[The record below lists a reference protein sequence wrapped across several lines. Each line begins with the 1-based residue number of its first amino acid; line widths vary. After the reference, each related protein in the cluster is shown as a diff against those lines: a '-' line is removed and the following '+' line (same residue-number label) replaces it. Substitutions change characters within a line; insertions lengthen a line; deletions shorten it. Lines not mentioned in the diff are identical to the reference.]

1 MIDRLLICL
10 LCLCG
15 AASAHAEYPDKPI
28 KIVVGFAAGGGSDIL
43 TRTIAPA
50 LAQALGQPVIVDNLP
65 GAGGNRAMLEVARAK
80 PDGYTL
86 LMGTP
91 GLATNS
97 SLYANLGFD
106 PAKDFAPVALVASVQ
121 NVLLLRPSL
130 SVQKVSEL
138 IELARQSPGKL
149 NYASPG
155 SGTSLHLAGE
165 LFNESAGIKTVH
177 VPYKGGGQALSDL
190 MSGQVDFMFN
200 VLPSALPQIKAGTV
214 RAIAVTGSQ
223 RSDALPDIPTMIES
237 GVAGYTAVTWNGILA
252 PAGTPPEIIEKLNK
266 AIRQVLTNPEMI
278 QRYASIG
285 TTVLTGSPEDFAK
298 LIRDETVKWRRTIQ
312 ASGLKAE

>member
-1 MIDRLLICL
+1 MIARLLMFL

-15 AASAHAEYPDKPI
+15 AFSAQAAYPEKPI

-50 LAQALGQPVIVDNLP
+50 LAEALGQPVIVDNLP
-65 GAGGNRAMLEVARAK
+65 GAGGNRAMAEVARAR

-106 PAKDFAPVALVASVQ
+106 PAKDFAPVAMVASVQ
-121 NVLLLRPSL
+121 NVLLVRPSL

-138 IELARQSPGKL
+138 IDLARQSPGKL

-165 LFNESAGIKTVH
+165 LFNESAGVKTVH

-266 AIRQVLTNPEMI
+266 TIGQVLASPEML

-298 LIRDETVKWRRTIQ
+298 LIRDETVKWQRAIQ

>member
-237 GVAGYTAVTWNGILA
+237 GEAGYTAVTWNGILA
-252 PAGTPPEIIEKLNK
+252 PAATPPEIIEKLNK
-266 AIRQVLTNPEMI
+266 TIGQVLTNPEML

-285 TTVLTGSPEDFAK
+285 TTVLIGSPEDFAK
-298 LIRDETVKWRRTIQ
+298 LIRDETVKWRRAIQ

>member
-1 MIDRLLICL
+1 MISRLLMFL

-15 AASAHAEYPDKPI
+15 AISAQAAYPDKPI

-50 LAQALGQPVIVDNLP
+50 LAEALGQPVIVDNLP
-65 GAGGNRAMLEVARAK
+65 GAGGNRAMAEVARAR

-86 LMGTP
+86 LLGTP
-91 GLATNS
+91 GLATNA

-106 PAKDFAPVALVASVQ
+106 PAKDFAPVALVGSVQ
-121 NVLLLRPSL
+121 NVLLVRPSL

-138 IELARQSPGKL
+138 IDLARQNPGKL

-155 SGTSLHLAGE
+155 TGTSLHLAGE

-177 VPYKGGGQALSDL
+177 VPYKGGGQALADL

-214 RAIAVTGSQ
+214 KAIAVTGSQ
-223 RSDALPDIPTMIES
+223 RSDSLPDVPTMIES
-237 GVAGYTAVTWNGILA
+237 GLSGYTAVTWNGILA

-266 AIRQVLTNPEMI
+266 TIAQVLTTPEMI

-285 TTVLTGSPEDFAK
+285 TTVLIGSPEDFSK
-298 LIRDETVKWRRTIQ
+298 LIRDETVKWRRAIQ

>member
-1 MIDRLLICL
+1 MFARLLMFL

-15 AASAHAEYPDKPI
+15 AISAQAAYPDKPI
-28 KIVVGFAAGGGSDIL
+28 KIIVGFAAGGGSDIL

-50 LAQALGQPVIVDNLP
+50 LAEALGQPVIVDNLP
-65 GAGGNRAMLEVARAK
+65 GAGGNRAMAEVARAK

-97 SLYANLGFD
+97 SLYTNLGFD

-121 NVLLLRPSL
+121 NVLLVRPSL
-130 SVQKVSEL
+130 TVQKVSEL
-138 IELARQSPGKL
+138 IDLARQSPGKL

-223 RSDALPDIPTMIES
+223 RSDSLPDIPTMIES

-266 AIRQVLTNPEMI
+266 TIAQVLTTPEMI

-285 TTVLTGSPEDFAK
+285 TTVLIGSPEDFAK
-298 LIRDETVKWRRTIQ
+298 LIRDETVKWRRAIQ

>member
-1 MIDRLLICL
+1 MMVRLLMFL

-15 AASAHAEYPDKPI
+15 ALSAQAAYPDKPI

-43 TRTIAPA
+43 SRMIAPA
-50 LAQALGQPVIVDNLP
+50 LAEALGQPVIVDNLP
-65 GAGGNRAMLEVARAK
+65 GAGGNRAMAEVARAK

-106 PAKDFAPVALVASVQ
+106 PEKDFAPVALVASVQ
-121 NVLLLRPSL
+121 NVLLVRPSL
-130 SVQKVSEL
+130 SAKKVSEL
-138 IELARQSPGKL
+138 IEMARQSPGKL

-155 SGTSLHLAGE
+155 SGTSLHLAAV

-223 RSDALPDIPTMIES
+223 RSDSLPDIPTMIES